1 MSDRMREKMEKGWL
15 ALAAAMRGIPH
26 GREEV
31 RECPFA
37 RLNHLGVN
45 ERRFKTL
52 TCLGIAR

>member
-1 MSDRMREKMEKGWL
+1 VRKGWL